1 MLVHYKQ
8 YLDTN
13 SLYQTQYILLSYFI
27 MKYLLTIVINQ
38 CSLHSIVRTTHIITI
53 TLPIPIPIPIPY
65 TPHPYH
71 NNNTWPLKRGF
82 DRASH
87 MIYWMLAMWQNDHLY
102 HKDNYI
108 LEQFISTSNIWK
120 FKFQVILFLKW
131 RNLLANLFEVERETN
146 SVFKTNETDQID
158 LIIGIDML
166 KYNEF
171 YSFIFRPI

>member
-1 MLVHYKQ
+1 MSFNISWFFYCEKLTHDSNKP
-8 YLDTN
+8 
-13 SLYQTQYILLSYFI
+13 
-27 MKYLLTIVINQ
+27 MLLTFN
-38 CSLHSIVRTTHIITI
+38 CLDHPYHTI
-53 TLPIPIPIPIPY
+53 TLGHTHTHTHTLYPPPISY
-65 TPHPYH
+65 
-71 NNNTWPLKRGF
+71 NNTWPLKRGF